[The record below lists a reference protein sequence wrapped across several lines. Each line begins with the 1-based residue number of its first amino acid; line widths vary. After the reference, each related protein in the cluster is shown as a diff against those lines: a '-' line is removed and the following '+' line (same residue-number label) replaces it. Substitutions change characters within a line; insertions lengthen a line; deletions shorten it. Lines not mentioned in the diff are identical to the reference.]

1 MRKTFVQ
8 KKIVGDR
15 KIIVQFGEKYRR
27 RQKKKKTN
35 TIKLGRKR

>member
-27 RQKKKKTN
+27 RQKRQ
-35 TIKLGRKR
+35 IP